1 MTLSTDEAM
10 SAIAAHAD
18 TARAREMAAWHK
30 VPRPY
35 LGVGVPVLN
44 ALASRWRRD
53 LAPGERV
60 ALAEGL
66 WETNVHEARIAA
78 AILLTEAR
86 IADDLAVWRLIAGW
100 VPELDG
106 WAIADHAASA
116 GQRRLLADSS
126 RLDEVETWIARDH
139 LWSRRAALV
148 MTLPWARVA
157 DPSPAQS
164 DERERILGWVARLSG
179 DRARF
184 VQKAVGWWLRDLSRR
199 SPDRVRAFLERHGE
213 RLRAVARTEATRH
226 LR

>member
-1 MTLSTDEAM
+1 MTFSTGEAM
-10 SAIAAHAD
+10 GAIALHAD
-18 TARAREMAAWHK
+18 TARAREMAAYHK

-44 ALASRWRRD
+44 ALAAGWRRD
-53 LAPGERV
+53 LAPAERV

-66 WETNVHEARIAA
+66 WATNVHEARIAA
-78 AILLTEAR
+78 AKLLTAAR

-100 VPELDG
+100 VPEFDG
-106 WAIADHAASA
+106 WAIADQAATA
-116 GQRRLLADSS
+116 GQRRLVADPS
-126 RLDEVETWIARDH
+126 RLDEAETWLASDH

-148 MTLPWARVA
+148 MTLPWARLP
-157 DPSPAQS
+157 DPGPA
-164 DERERILGWVARLSG
+164 ETEARERILGWLARLSG

-184 VQKAVGWWLRDLSRR
+184 VQKAIGWWLRDLSRR